1 MRYEYEIITQ
11 GLLTQTDFLE
21 LLNELGKQEWE
32 LVSVT
37 QIHTPIEKTTAYLKR
52 EIKVEFTTK
61 MNPVR
66 PGAILEV
73 KKI

>member
-1 MRYEYEIITQ
+1 MRYDYEIISQ
-11 GLLTQTDFLE
+11 GSLTQDDFRMVLKNMGAE
-21 LLNELGKQEWE
+21 EWE

-73 KKI
+73 KKV

>member
-1 MRYEYEIITQ
+1 MKYNYEIISQ
-11 GLLTQTDFLE
+11 GSLTQADFQKVLKNMGAE
-21 LLNELGKQEWE
+21 EWE